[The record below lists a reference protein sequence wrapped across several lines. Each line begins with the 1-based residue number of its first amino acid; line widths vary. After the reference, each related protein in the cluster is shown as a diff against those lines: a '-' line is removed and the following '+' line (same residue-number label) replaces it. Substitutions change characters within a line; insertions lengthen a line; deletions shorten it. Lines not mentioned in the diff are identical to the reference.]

1 MRVFR
6 ACQRQVIVKTLKM
19 IYEEVIFV
27 EILCSR
33 AYCFTT
39 HETHYFK
46 RRNASAFLRI
56 PIFAYTQIPKRMEEI
71 MKPKV
76 FITRKIPESGI
87 NLVREHCDVT
97 VYPGEGP
104 LKGDELIQ
112 HASAMDG
119 IICLPGDGID
129 KTFLNAAS
137 NLRVVSTS
145 SVGYEHID
153 VQEATQRGIYI
164 GYTPGILTDA
174 TADLAFALLLSTARK
189 IPRCDQFVRAGNWKA
204 IGSPLH
210 LFGTSVW
217 GTTLGIIGLGR
228 IGKAMAERARGFKMK
243 VFYTDNQRLTPS
255 EEHNLGI
262 EYSLLDDLLRESDFV
277 SLHTP
282 LTPDTRHLINTDRLK
297 LMKPSAILINTARG
311 PVVDEEALITA
322 LKEGW
327 IAGAGL
333 DVYEKEPIDP
343 RNQLLALDNVVLL
356 PHMGSAT
363 TQTRS
368 AMSVRAAQ
376 NLLAV
381 LKGTPPPS
389 WLNPE
394 VEKIRPLSDV
404 KMIP

>member
-1 MRVFR
+1 
-6 ACQRQVIVKTLKM
+6 
-19 IYEEVIFV
+19 
-27 EILCSR
+27 
-33 AYCFTT
+33 
-39 HETHYFK
+39 
-46 RRNASAFLRI
+46 
-56 PIFAYTQIPKRMEEI
+56 

-76 FITRKIPESGI
+76 FITRKIPESGV

-112 HASAMDG
+112 KASTMDG
-119 IICLPGDGID
+119 IICLPGDAID
-129 KTFLNAAS
+129 KTFLNATS
-137 NLRVVSTS
+137 HLKVVSTS
-145 SVGYEHID
+145 SVGFEHID
-153 VQEATQRGIYI
+153 VQEATKRGIYI

-174 TADLAFALLLSTARK
+174 TADLAFTLLLSTARK
-189 IPRCDQFVRAGNWKA
+189 IPQCDQFVRARNWKT

-217 GTTLGIIGLGR
+217 GTTLGVIGLGR
-228 IGKAMAERARGFKMK
+228 IGKAMAERARGFRMK
-243 VFYTDNQRLTPS
+243 VLYTDSQRLTPA
-255 EEHNLGI
+255 EEQYLGI
-262 EYSLLDDLLRESDFV
+262 EYRLLDALLKESDFV

-282 LTPDTRHLINTDRLK
+282 LTPNTRHLINADKLK
-297 LMKPSAILINTARG
+297 LMKPSAVIINTSRG
-311 PVVDEEALITA
+311 SVVDEEALVIA
-322 LKEGW
+322 LKEHW

-343 RNQLLALDNVVLL
+343 KNPLLALDNVVLV
-356 PHMGSAT
+356 PHIGSAT

-368 AMSVRAAQ
+368 AMSELAAR

-394 VEKIRPLSDV
+394 VEKIRPLSEV

>member
-1 MRVFR
+1 
-6 ACQRQVIVKTLKM
+6 
-19 IYEEVIFV
+19 
-27 EILCSR
+27 
-33 AYCFTT
+33 
-39 HETHYFK
+39 
-46 RRNASAFLRI
+46 
-56 PIFAYTQIPKRMEEI
+56 

-76 FITRKIPESGI
+76 FITRRIPDSGI
-87 NLVREHCDVT
+87 NLVREYCDVT

-104 LKGDELIQ
+104 LKGDELIR
-112 HASAMDG
+112 HASSVDG
-119 IICLPGDGID
+119 IICLPGDIID
-129 KTFLNAAS
+129 KAFLNTAS
-137 NLRVVSTS
+137 HLKVVSTS

-153 VQEATQRGIYI
+153 VQEATKRGIYI

-174 TADLAFALLLSTARK
+174 TADLAFTLLLSMARK
-189 IPRCDQFVRAGNWKA
+189 IPQCDQFVHAGKWKS

-228 IGKAMAERARGFKMK
+228 IGKAMAERARGFNMK
-243 VFYTDNQRLTPS
+243 VLYADSQRLAPA
-255 EEHNLGI
+255 EEKNLGI
-262 EYSLLDDLLRESDFV
+262 EYRFLDDLLRESDFV

-282 LTPDTRHLINTDRLK
+282 LTPDTRHLINADKLN

-311 PVVDEEALITA
+311 SVVDEEALLVA
-322 LKEGW
+322 LKEHW
-327 IAGAGL
+327 IAGAAL

-343 RNQLLALDNVVLL
+343 GNPLLAIDNVVLL
-356 PHMGSAT
+356 PHVGSAT

-368 AMSVRAAQ
+368 AMSERAAQ

-381 LKGTPPPS
+381 LQGTPPPS

-394 VEKIRPLSDV
+394 VEKIRPLSEV